1 MLIQEAQDLR
11 LRKVIRTHD
20 LGSNLRQS
28 DIGPSDTKLSNSIRF
43 VLISVMLLPTLKHV

>member
-11 LRKVIRTHD
+11 LRKVIHTHD

-28 DIGPSDTKLSNSIRF
+28 DNGPSDTKLSNSIRI
-43 VLISVMLLPTLKHV
+43 VVISVMLLPT